1 MAQTKK
7 TKKEIKEVKET
18 ELKTYTGFSFL
29 TEAILVYL
37 IPILGFIFSFMD
49 IKKYSERVKFLYNQ
63 SGAIFLIEIVLIGL
77 EFIPIVRWL
86 FYMIHLVLFVIVI
99 ITILKAKDGEDY
111 KIPGVYDLANIIW
124 GKKEE
129 K

>member
-7 TKKEIKEVKET
+7 TKNEIKEVET
-18 ELKTYTGFSFL
+18 KTYTGFSYM
-29 TEAILVYL
+29 TEVILVYL

-49 IKKYSERVKFLYNQ
+49 IKKYSKRVKFLYNQ
-63 SGAIFLIEIVLIGL
+63 AGAIFLIEVVLIGL

-86 FYMIHLVLFVIVI
+86 FYMIHLVLLIIVI
-99 ITILKAKDGEDY
+99 ITIIKAKDGEDY
-111 KIPGVYDLANIIW
+111 QIPGVYDLANLIW

>member
-7 TKKEIKEVKET
+7 TKNELKET
-18 ELKTYTGFSFL
+18 ELKTYTGFSFM
-29 TEAILVYL
+29 TEVILVYL

-63 SGAIFLIEIVLIGL
+63 SGAIFLIEIVLLGL
-77 EFIPIVRWL
+77 EFIPIVRWF

-99 ITILKAKDGEDY
+99 ITIIKAKDGEDY
-111 KIPGVYDLANIIW
+111 KIPGIYDLANLIW

>member
-7 TKKEIKEVKET
+7 TKNELKET
-18 ELKTYTGFSFL
+18 ELKTYTGFSFM
-29 TEAILVYL
+29 TEVILVYL

-77 EFIPIVRWL
+77 EFIPIVRWF

-99 ITILKAKDGEDY
+99 ITIIKAKDGEDY

>member
-7 TKKEIKEVKET
+7 TKNELKET
-18 ELKTYTGFSFL
+18 ELKTYTGFSFM
-29 TEAILVYL
+29 TEVILVYL

-77 EFIPIVRWL
+77 EFIPIVRWF

-99 ITILKAKDGEDY
+99 ITIIKAKDGEDY
-111 KIPGVYDLANIIW
+111 KIPGIYDLANLIW